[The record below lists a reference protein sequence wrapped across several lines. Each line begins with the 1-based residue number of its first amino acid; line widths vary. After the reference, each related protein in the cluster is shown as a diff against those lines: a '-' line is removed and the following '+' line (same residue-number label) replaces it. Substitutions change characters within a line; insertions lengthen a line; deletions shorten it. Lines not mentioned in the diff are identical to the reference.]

1 MINRLSESRQSI
13 ANSMGF
19 PSDGFTYYLT
29 FFSKFFSAFSHGTCS
44 LSVETKSKVKS
55 LSTLRE
61 NLNTETN
68 NQIPA
73 LKYFNRLALFAQRE
87 SDLEKSF
94 AYELCPIP
102 LSLFSEKTQLMHKP
116 DKAEFAQACLK
127 SKVKC
132 VDPYAH
138 RIGSKVID
146 DGWLHRQVSWEKG
159 QHWKT
164 IISGYVT
171 FVQSICKNVL
181 SLMAMNHQPRTTTI
195 DGDANY
201 SVMT

>member
-1 MINRLSESRQSI
+1 M
-13 ANSMGF
+13 
-19 PSDGFTYYLT
+19 
-29 FFSKFFSAFSHGTCS
+29 
-44 LSVETKSKVKS
+44 KS

-146 DGWLHRQVSWEKG
+146 DGWLLRQVSWEKG

-181 SLMAMNHQPRTTTI
+181 SLMAMNHQPRTMTI
-195 DGDANY
+195 DGDAHY